1 MAYTESP
8 RAPFGA
14 ISTFRVSQ
22 FVGNLVADVRAWI
35 DRRRTYAELASLSPE
50 MLEDIGLT
58 RADLE
63 ENFLIRA

>member
-1 MAYTESP
+1 MNTMTTA

-14 ISTFRVSQ
+14 ISTFRVTG
-22 FVGNLVADVRAWI
+22 FIANLIADFNDWQA
-35 DRRRTYAELASLSPE
+35 RRETYRELARLSPE

-63 ENFLIRA
+63 DNFIIR

>member
-1 MAYTESP
+1 MAYVDTP

-14 ISTFRVSQ
+14 ISTFRVTRI
-22 FVGNLVADVRAWI
+22 VADIISDFRGWA
-35 DRRRTYAELASLSPE
+35 DRRRTYAELSALSPE

-63 ENFLIRA
+63 DSFLIR

>member
-1 MAYTESP
+1 MAYIETP

-22 FVGNLVADVRAWI
+22 FVTNLVEDVRAWN
-35 DRRRTYAELASLSPE
+35 DRRRTYAELATLSPE

-63 ENFLIRA
+63 ENFLIRG

>member
-1 MAYTESP
+1 MAYVDTP

-14 ISTFRVSQ
+14 ISTFRVTR
-22 FVGNLVADVRAWI
+22 FVADIIADIRGWN
-35 DRRRTYAELASLSPE
+35 DRRRTYAELSALSPE

-63 ENFLIRA
+63 DNFLIR